1 MSEKVG
7 ENMTRDEAK
16 TRLERYTGLRLEMRI
31 RLERLATLQQMD
43 RERPSPC
50 GSRSEE
56 YAREIAPIVQA
67 NRREMAEIEAA
78 VAALPDPLERE
89 VLRLRYLEA
98 PRDPQTGK
106 KSVRHITWKEIA
118 HTIYGNGGSSGQRC
132 AINRLGKALSHL
144 AASWPESGR

>member
-7 ENMTRDEAK
+7 ENMTRDDAK
-16 TRLERYTGLRLEMRI
+16 TRLERYTGLRLEVRI

-89 VLRLRYLEA
+89 VLRLRYLEFSKD
-98 PRDPQTGK
+98 PRTGK
-106 KSVRHITWKEIA
+106 KSVRHITWKEIGR
-118 HTIYGNGGSSGQRC
+118 IVYGDGGKSGQKSAQRHLER
-132 AINRLGKALSHL
+132 AISYL
-144 AASWPESGR
+144 ATIWPESGQ

>member
-7 ENMTRDEAK
+7 ENMTRDDAK
-16 TRLERYTGLRLEMRI
+16 TRLERYTGLRLEVRI

-89 VLRLRYLEA
+89 VLRLRYLE
-98 PRDPQTGK
+98 PSLDPQTGRE
-106 KSVRHITWKEIA
+106 SARRTPWSEIA
-118 HTIYGNGGSSGQRC
+118 FQLQGDCSGAMQHSALRHH
-132 AINRLGKALSHL
+132 AKALAHL
-144 AASWPESGR
+144 AALWVESEQ